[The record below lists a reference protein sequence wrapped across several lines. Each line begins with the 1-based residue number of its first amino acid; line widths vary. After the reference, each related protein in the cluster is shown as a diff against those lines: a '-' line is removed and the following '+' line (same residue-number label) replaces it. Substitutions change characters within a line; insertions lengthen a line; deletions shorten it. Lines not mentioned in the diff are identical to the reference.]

1 MRILAVCQN
10 YWPEPF
16 NTNEICEELAR
27 CGHEVTVL
35 TGLPN
40 YPEGEIPNE
49 YKRGQHRDEIVNQ
62 VRVIRVPVVARGRD
76 LHGFNKVRRV
86 LNYLSF
92 PLDSWLTGAA
102 SRGRYDCVISFQF
115 SPIQMA
121 LPALRLARSQGIP
134 CLVYVYDLWPE
145 DLLTGGFDRE
155 GLAYR
160 AMRNVSRTIYSR
172 ADKIAVTSPKF
183 ADYFRDELGLDGL
196 DVTWLP
202 QYAEDVFEGMSIL
215 PSAQRGDEVIFT
227 FAGNIGGNQ
236 AVQTI
241 VRASSLVKNPRV
253 RVQIAGSGS
262 RLEECRALASE
273 LGASNLVFLG
283 RLPFEKMPGL
293 YAESDAMLLTLA
305 RNTNGSLVPVYTIPR
320 KFQSYI
326 AAGKPVIC
334 SSDGSVAKI
343 VEQEGCGI
351 ACGAEDAEGLA
362 TAMDRFAAL
371 TEDSRRGMGD
381 RSRVLYQEQFSRS
394 KFFERLEQILQD
406 MTQGE
411 RDRL

>member
-1 MRILAVCQN
+1 MSFKQPKILMYLKLDLLSSRDRSSFFLDYVRDGLIYGERYVLQIEWVANEGCSMRILAVCQN

-76 LHGFNKVRRV
+76 LHGINKVRRV

-102 SRGRYDCVISFQF
+102 SRGRYDCVICFQF

-183 ADYFRDELGLDGL
+183 AE
-196 DVTWLP
+196 
-202 QYAEDVFEGMSIL
+202 
-215 PSAQRGDEVIFT
+215 
-227 FAGNIGGNQ
+227 
-236 AVQTI
+236 
-241 VRASSLVKNPRV
+241 NP
-253 RVQIAGSGS
+253 
-262 RLEECRALASE
+262 
-273 LGASNLVFLG
+273 
-283 RLPFEKMPGL
+283 
-293 YAESDAMLLTLA
+293 LL
-305 RNTNGSLVPVYTIPR
+305 
-320 KFQSYI
+320 Q
-326 AAGKPVIC
+326 
-334 SSDGSVAKI
+334 
-343 VEQEGCGI
+343 
-351 ACGAEDAEGLA
+351 
-362 TAMDRFAAL
+362 
-371 TEDSRRGMGD
+371 
-381 RSRVLYQEQFSRS
+381 
-394 KFFERLEQILQD
+394 
-406 MTQGE
+406 
-411 RDRL
+411 